1 MPFND
6 DWHDANRVMFDPEDT
21 STPLI
26 YYQPVLLFGA
36 ALQVGV
42 KGKIANRKSKEEAR
56 RGHPG
61 MNVGDDDDQPS
72 SLTAEQKNET
82 GTVTPQKFQFL
93 HCYVHTSILLV
104 LKFLCITYLS
114 YLLSWFRG

>member
-1 MPFND
+1 MVTLLPPAIVCKPEMPFND

-26 YYQPVLLFGA
+26 HYQPVLLFGA

-42 KGKIANRKSKEEAR
+42 KGRIANRKSKEEAK

-61 MNVGDDDDQPS
+61 M
-72 SLTAEQKNET
+72 
-82 GTVTPQKFQFL
+82 
-93 HCYVHTSILLV
+93 
-104 LKFLCITYLS
+104 
-114 YLLSWFRG
+114 